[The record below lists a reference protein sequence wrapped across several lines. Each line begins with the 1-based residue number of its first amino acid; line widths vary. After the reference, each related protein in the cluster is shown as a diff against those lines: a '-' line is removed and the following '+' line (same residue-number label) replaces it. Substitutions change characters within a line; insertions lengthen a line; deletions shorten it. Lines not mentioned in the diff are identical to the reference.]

1 MNLFKQ
7 TLKSLTQKERG
18 VSLLFLIVLVFSGYQ
33 LFSGGELIQKSNQD
47 TVYSEGM
54 VGEIV
59 HLNPVFTEF
68 NEVDADISSLIF
80 SGLVR
85 YNALTGEFEEDI
97 ATHTLSEDKLT
108 YSFVLKNDILWQD
121 GEPVSAEDIYYTYV
135 DVIQSS
141 EFNNPVLK
149 SNFEGVEIELVNS
162 REVSFTLNSPNSFFF
177 TALTVGILPQHILA
191 DVPVSE
197 LDTHEFNRQP
207 IGTGPYVVKSPYEFG
222 ANGEM
227 TVVLAKN
234 DLYYGEQSSLE
245 SLRFVAYPSY
255 EDLIERRSE
264 WNGSARIR
272 SQQLEQLQ
280 DEDLVAYQYE
290 LPQYTALFFNTDSPK
305 LDQNS
310 ERLGISKSIDKD
322 EILTAIG
329 SNVAIDT
336 PLLQLDQGEWIHQY
350 DLEEAQGSF
359 FDAGWSLDEE
369 TGFRANEDGEVFELR
384 LVRRDFSGSN
394 ERQEETSSITASI
407 VKSQLEE
414 VGVSV
419 VIEAY
424 GIDELSE
431 IIQERD
437 YDILLYG
444 QSLGYN
450 LDVFS
455 YWHSSQVSEE
465 GLNLSNYQN
474 AKADFSMEEIRASFD
489 DVERDASLEELAGV
503 ISEDVPALFLYT
515 PSYYYLLDTKV
526 TGFEFEKIL
535 RPLDRFSNI
544 DLWIL
549 N

>member
-1 MNLFKQ
+1 MNLIKQ

-18 VSLLFLIVLVFSGYQ
+18 VSLLFLIVFIFSGYQ
-33 LFSGGELIQKSNQD
+33 IFSGGELIKKSTQD
-47 TVYSEGM
+47 TIYSEGM
-54 VGEIV
+54 VGEII
-59 HLNPVFTEF
+59 HLSPIFTEF

-85 YNALTGEFEEDI
+85 YNAQTGEFEEDI
-97 ATHTLSEDKLT
+97 ATHTLSEDQLT
-108 YSFVLKNDILWQD
+108 YNFVLKNEILWQD
-121 GEPVSAEDIYYTYV
+121 GEPVSAEDLYYTYAE
-135 DVIQSS
+135 VIQSPD
-141 EFNNPVLK
+141 FNNPVLK

-162 REVSFTLNSPNSFFF
+162 REISFTLNSPNSFFF
-177 TALTVGILPQHILA
+177 TALTVGILPQHILSE
-191 DVPVSE
+191 VPVAE

-207 IGTGPYVVKSPYEFG
+207 IGTGPYVVMSPYEFG
-222 ANGEM
+222 PTGEM
-227 TVVLAKN
+227 SVVLGKN
-234 DLYYGEQSSLE
+234 DLYYGDETGLE
-245 SLRFVAYPSY
+245 SIRFIAYPSY
-255 EDLIERRSE
+255 EDLISRRSE

-272 SQQLEQLQ
+272 TQQLEQLQ

-290 LPQYTALFFNTDSPK
+290 LPQYTALFLNTDSPN

-310 ERLGISKSIDKD
+310 ERLGISKSIDRD
-322 EILTAIG
+322 EILLAIG

-350 DLEEAQGSF
+350 DVEEAQGSL
-359 FDAGWSLDEE
+359 FDAGWGLDEE
-369 TGFRANEDGEVFELR
+369 TGLRVNDDGEVFELR

-394 ERQEETSSITASI
+394 ERQEEASLITASI
-407 VKSQLEE
+407 IQSQLEE
-414 VGVSV
+414 MGVSI
-419 VIEAY
+419 VIESY
-424 GIDELSE
+424 GIDDLGQ
-431 IIQERD
+431 IIQNRD

-455 YWHSSQVSEE
+455 YWHSSQASED

-474 AKADFSMEEIRASFD
+474 AKADFLIEDIRASFD
-489 DVERDASLEELAGV
+489 DLERDTSLEELAAI

-544 DLWIL
+544 DSWIL